1 LPVFVLKQLGTVEA
15 SSIARE
21 SLSKYNTF
29 ILIRGEVMSKVA
41 IVTDS
46 TAYIPS
52 ALQQQLNIT
61 VVPLTLI
68 WGEESYEDG
77 VDMMPDEFYKRME
90 NSKVIPTTSQAT
102 IASMKNAFEHLLAE
116 GQDVLGIFL
125 SSKLSG
131 TVESAMQ
138 AREMLQK
145 GQDRIAILD
154 SLATT
159 MALGWPV
166 LAAARAAEAGESL
179 VECQKLAEKARDQT
193 GVMFVVETLEYLRR
207 GGRIGGAQAMLG
219 TILNIKPLLELQ
231 DGRIESVEKIRTKGK
246 ALSRMLDLVEEKVA
260 GRTPIRLAT
269 VHANAEA
276 EALTLLETA
285 RQRFNPIESLHSPLS
300 PVIGTHAGPGTVA
313 LAFMTGI

>member
-1 LPVFVLKQLGTVEA
+1 VEA
-15 SSIARE
+15 FGIARE
-21 SLSKYNTF
+21 SLYKYNTF

-41 IVTDS
+41 VLTDS

-61 VVPLTLI
+61 IVPLTLI

-77 VDMMPDEFYKRME
+77 VDMMPDDFYKRME

-102 IASMKNAFEHLLAE
+102 IASMKNAFERLLAE
-116 GQDVLGIFL
+116 GQDVLGIFI

-138 AREMLQK
+138 AREMLPK

-166 LAAARAAEAGESL
+166 LTAARAAEAGECL

>member
-1 LPVFVLKQLGTVEA
+1 
-15 SSIARE
+15 
-21 SLSKYNTF
+21 
-29 ILIRGEVMSKVA
+29 MSKVA

-52 ALQQQLNIT
+52 ALQQELNIT

-68 WGEESYEDG
+68 WGEESFEDG
-77 VDMMPDEFYKRME
+77 VDMMPDDFYKRME

-102 IASMKNAFEHLLAE
+102 IASMKNAFERLLAE

-125 SSKLSG
+125 SSRLSG

-138 AREMLQK
+138 AREMLPK

-166 LAAARAAEAGESL
+166 LTAARAAEAGECL
-179 VECQKLAEKARDQT
+179 AECQKLAEKARDQT

-231 DGRIESVEKIRTKGK
+231 DGRIEAVEKIRTKSK

>member
-1 LPVFVLKQLGTVEA
+1 
-15 SSIARE
+15 
-21 SLSKYNTF
+21 
-29 ILIRGEVMSKVA
+29 MSKVA

-46 TAYIPS
+46 TAYIPN
-52 ALQQQLNIT
+52 AVQQQLNIT

-77 VDMMPDEFYKRME
+77 VDMMPDDFYKRME

-102 IASMKNAFEHLLAE
+102 IASMKNAFERLLAE

-145 GQDRIAILD
+145 GKDRITILD

-166 LAAARAAEAGESL
+166 LTAARAAESGESL
-179 VECQKLAEKARDQT
+179 IECQKLAEKARNQT

-246 ALSRMLDLVEEKVA
+246 ALKRMLDLVEEKVA

-285 RQRFNPIESLHSPLS
+285 RQRFNPIESLNSPLS
-300 PVIGTHAGPGTVA
+300 PVFGAHAGPGTVA